1 MIKSTRKKEKKLD
14 NQAVGKRVWEAV
26 GGEKNVNS
34 LVHCATRL
42 RFKLKDESVADTQ
55 KLKQDPDVI
64 QVVQSGGQYQVVIGS
79 NVADVYQAIV
89 DEQGLTDQSGTE
101 DQSKNPLNRLIDIIS
116 SIFTPF
122 LGAMAAAGILKGFLS
137 LATVLGW
144 LSADTGAYQIL
155 FAAADG
161 VFTFLPV
168 MLAFTAAKKF
178 KTNQFLSVAI
188 AMALVYPAITQLAG
202 AGGAVDFFGLPIVLA
217 QSGYTSSVIPIILA
231 VWVQSKFEPLVKKVI
246 PQFLQMIFVPMIVLL
261 VMVPL
266 TFLLLGP
273 IGTVIGNGLGSLF
286 NSIYSFSPLV
296 AGLIMGSLWQ
306 VFVMF
311 GMHWGFVPI
320 MFLNIEQ
327 YGFDVMVPMLLP
339 AVLAQ
344 GGAALAV
351 AIRTKDTKL
360 RSLGISS
367 TITSLFGITEPTV
380 YGVTLP
386 LKKPFVVACLSA
398 GIGGAMIGFA
408 GVKAFSS
415 GLVSLLTIPTFIS
428 TNQAVE
434 SNVTMAILATALS
447 FVLAFVGTLIVGFD
461 ETVQDEKLETNQQT
475 TAGDTISSARHN
487 LKSPLSG
494 KVLPLSDVPDK
505 VFSSG
510 AMGKGLA
517 IDPEKGELIAPADGE
532 ITTIFPT
539 GHAVGLT
546 TKDGIEILMHIG
558 MDTVELEGQGFETF
572 VKQGDQ
578 VKAGDLLV
586 RFDIEAIK
594 AAGYSV
600 ITPIVITNT
609 EHFAD
614 VLELNQEEL
623 IASEDFLAIVK

>member
-1 MIKSTRKKEKKLD
+1 MD

-144 LSADTGAYQIL
+144 LATDTGAYQVL

-202 AGGAVDFFGLPIVLA
+202 GAVDFFGLPIVLA
-217 QSGYTSSVIPIILA
+217 QSGYTSSLIPIILA

-586 RFDIEAIK
+586 RFNIEAIK

>member
-1 MIKSTRKKEKKLD
+1 MD

-623 IASEDFLAIVK
+623 ISSEDFLAIVK

>member
-1 MIKSTRKKEKKLD
+1 MD
-14 NQAVGKRVWEAV
+14 NKAVGKRVWEAV
-26 GGEKNVNS
+26 GGQKNVNS

-42 RFKLKDESVADTQ
+42 RFKLKDESIAETE
-55 KLKQDPDVI
+55 KLKNDPDVI

-89 DEQGLTDQSGTE
+89 DEEGLADQSAEEEKSGNVL
-101 DQSKNPLNRLIDIIS
+101 SKFIDIIS

-122 LGAMAAAGILKGFLS
+122 LGAMAAAGVLKGFLS

-144 LSADTGAYQIL
+144 LAADSGAYQIL

-178 KTNQFLSVAI
+178 KTNQFLAVAI
-188 AMALVYPAITQLAG
+188 AMALVYPAITAAAG
-202 AGGAVDFFGLPIVLA
+202 AGTALDFFGISVILSP
-217 QSGYTSSVIPIILA
+217 SGYTSSVIPIILA
-231 VWVQSKFEPLVKKVI
+231 VWVQSKFEPLVKKII
-246 PQFLQMIFVPMIVLL
+246 PQFLQMILVPLIILV

-266 TFLLLGP
+266 TFLALGP
-273 IGTVIGNGLGSLF
+273 IGTVAGNALGSLF
-286 NSIYSFSPLV
+286 NSIYGFSPIV
-296 AGLIMGSLWQ
+296 AGLIMGSFWQ

-320 MFLNIEQ
+320 MFLNIDQ
-327 YGFDVMVPMLLP
+327 FGYDILMPMLLP

-351 AIRTKDTKL
+351 AVRSKDSKL

-367 TITSLFGITEPTV
+367 TITALFGITEPTV

-386 LKKPFVVACLSA
+386 LKKPFIVACVSG
-398 GIGGAMIGFA
+398 GIGGALIGFA
-408 GVKAFSS
+408 GVKSFAS
-415 GLVSLLTIPTFIS
+415 GLVSLLTIPSFIS
-428 TNQAVE
+428 TVDGVE
-434 SNVTMAILATALS
+434 SNVTMAIIATGIS
-447 FVLAFVGTLIVGFD
+447 FILAFVGTLLVGFED
-461 ETVQDEKLETNQQT
+461 PAEETKKTEA
-475 TAGDTISSARHN
+475 TAGEALSSGRHN
-487 LKSPLSG
+487 LKSPLTG
-494 KVLPLSDVPDK
+494 KVLPLSEVADQ

-510 AMGKGLA
+510 AMGKGIA
-517 IDPEKGELIAPADGE
+517 IEPEKGELLAPADGE

-546 TKDGIEILMHIG
+546 TTDGIEILMHIG
-558 MDTVELEGQGFETF
+558 MDTVELNGAGFETF

-586 RFDIEAIK
+586 KFDIDAIR
-594 AAGYSV
+594 AAGYSIV
-600 ITPIVITNT
+600 TPIVITNT
-609 EHFAD
+609 DQFTD
-614 VLELNQEEL
+614 VLELDQEE
-623 IASEDFLAIVK
+623 IISTEDFLAIVK

>member
-1 MIKSTRKKEKKLD
+1 MD

-202 AGGAVDFFGLPIVLA
+202 GAVDFFGLPIVLA
-217 QSGYTSSVIPIILA
+217 QSGYTSSLIPIILA

>member
-1 MIKSTRKKEKKLD
+1 MD
-14 NQAVGKRVWEAV
+14 NKAVGRRVWEAV

-42 RFKLKDESVADTQ
+42 RFKLKDESMADTQ
-55 KLKQDPDVI
+55 TLKNDPDVI

-79 NVADVYQAIV
+79 NVSDVYQSIV
-89 DEQGLTDQSGTE
+89 EEQGLTGTTDE
-101 DQSKNPLNRLIDIIS
+101 KDTSKNPLNRLIDIIS

-137 LATVLGW
+137 LALVLGW
-144 LSADTGAYQIL
+144 LAADSGAYQVL

-188 AMALVYPAITQLAG
+188 AMALVYPAMTELAG
-202 AGGAVDFFGLPIVLA
+202 AGTAIDFFGLPIILSP
-217 QSGYTSSVIPIILA
+217 SGYTSSVIPIILA
-231 VWVQSKFEPLVKKVI
+231 VWVQSKFEPLVKKAI

-266 TFLLLGP
+266 TFLVLGP
-273 IGTVIGNGLGSLF
+273 IGTVVGNALGGLF
-286 NSIYSFSPLV
+286 NSIYGFSPLV

-327 YGFDVMVPMLLP
+327 YGFDVLMPMLLP
-339 AVLAQ
+339 AILAQ

-351 AIRTKDTKL
+351 ALRTKNTKL

-367 TITSLFGITEPTV
+367 MITSLFGITEPTV

-386 LKKPFVVACLSA
+386 LKKPFIVACISG
-398 GIGGAMIGFA
+398 GIGGAIIGVS

-428 TNQAVE
+428 TNEAVE
-434 SNVTMAILATALS
+434 SSVMMAVIATAVG
-447 FVLAFVGTLIVGFD
+447 FVLAFVGTLLIGFD
-461 ETVQDEKLETNQQT
+461 ESPQSEQTIETKVT
-475 TAGDTISSARHN
+475 TAGDAIGSARLN
-487 LKSPLSG
+487 LKSPLTG
-494 KVLPLSDVPDK
+494 KVLPLSEVPDP

-510 AMGKGLA
+510 AMGKGIA
-517 IDPEKGELIAPADGE
+517 IDPDKGELIAPADGE

-546 TKDGIEILMHIG
+546 TTEGVEILMHIG
-558 MDTVELEGQGFETF
+558 MDTVELEGAGFETF
-572 VKQGDQ
+572 VKQGDH
-578 VKAGDLLV
+578 VKAGDVLV
-586 RFDIEAIK
+586 TFDIDQIK
-594 AAGYSV
+594 TAGYSV
-600 ITPIVITNT
+600 ITPIVVTNT
-609 EHFAD
+609 DQFAD
-614 VLELNQEEL
+614 VLELDQDEI

>member
-1 MIKSTRKKEKKLD
+1 MD

-202 AGGAVDFFGLPIVLA
+202 VGGAVDFFGLPIVLA

>member
-1 MIKSTRKKEKKLD
+1 MD

-137 LATVLGW
+137 LATVLEW

-178 KTNQFLSVAI
+178 KTNQFLSLAI

-351 AIRTKDTKL
+351 AIQTKDTKL

>member
-1 MIKSTRKKEKKLD
+1 MD

-351 AIRTKDTKL
+351 AIRTQDTKL

>member
-1 MIKSTRKKEKKLD
+1 MD

-398 GIGGAMIGFA
+398 GIGDAMIGFA

-572 VKQGDQ
+572 VKQGDK

>member
-1 MIKSTRKKEKKLD
+1 MD

-144 LSADTGAYQIL
+144 LATDTGAYQVL

-447 FVLAFVGTLIVGFD
+447 FVLAFVGTLIVGFY

>member
-1 MIKSTRKKEKKLD
+1 MD

-144 LSADTGAYQIL
+144 LATDTGAYQVL

-188 AMALVYPAITQLAG
+188 AMALVYPAITQLAR

-447 FVLAFVGTLIVGFD
+447 FVLAFVGTLIFGFD

>member
-1 MIKSTRKKEKKLD
+1 MD

-586 RFDIEAIK
+586 RFNIEAIK

>member
-1 MIKSTRKKEKKLD
+1 MD

-494 KVLPLSDVPDK
+494 KVLPLSDVSDK

>member
-1 MIKSTRKKEKKLD
+1 MD

-415 GLVSLLTIPTFIS
+415 GLVSLLTIPTFNS

>member
-1 MIKSTRKKEKKLD
+1 MD

-447 FVLAFVGTLIVGFD
+447 FVLAFVGTMIVGFD

>member
-1 MIKSTRKKEKKLD
+1 MD

-42 RFKLKDESVADTQ
+42 RFNLKDESVADTQ

-434 SNVTMAILATALS
+434 FNVTMAILATALS

>member
-1 MIKSTRKKEKKLD
+1 MD

-144 LSADTGAYQIL
+144 QATDTGAYQVL

-398 GIGGAMIGFA
+398 GIGDAMIGFA

>member
-1 MIKSTRKKEKKLD
+1 MD

-144 LSADTGAYQIL
+144 LATDTGAYQVL

-447 FVLAFVGTLIVGFD
+447 FVLAFVGTLIVGSD

-586 RFDIEAIK
+586 RFNIEAIK

>member
-1 MIKSTRKKEKKLD
+1 MD

-578 VKAGDLLV
+578 VKAGDLMV

>member
-1 MIKSTRKKEKKLD
+1 MD

-327 YGFDVMVPMLLP
+327 YGFDVMVLMLLP

>member
-1 MIKSTRKKEKKLD
+1 MD

-42 RFKLKDESVADTQ
+42 RFNLKDESVADTQ

-89 DEQGLTDQSGTE
+89 DEQGLTDQSETE

-434 SNVTMAILATALS
+434 FNVTMAILATALS

-517 IDPEKGELIAPADGE
+517 IDPKKGELIAPADGE

>member
-1 MIKSTRKKEKKLD
+1 MD

-42 RFKLKDESVADTQ
+42 RFKLKDESVADIQ

-408 GVKAFSS
+408 GVKAFSN

-447 FVLAFVGTLIVGFD
+447 FVLAFVGTMIVGFD

>member
-1 MIKSTRKKEKKLD
+1 MD

-34 LVHCATRL
+34 LIHCATRL

-144 LSADTGAYQIL
+144 LATDTGAYQVL

>member
-1 MIKSTRKKEKKLD
+1 MD

-327 YGFDVMVPMLLP
+327 YGVDVMVPMLLP

>member
-1 MIKSTRKKEKKLD
+1 MD

-178 KTNQFLSVAI
+178 TTNQFLSVAI
-188 AMALVYPAITQLAG
+188 AMALVYPAITHLAG

-273 IGTVIGNGLGSLF
+273 IGTVIGNGVGSLF

-398 GIGGAMIGFA
+398 GIGGAMIGFG
-408 GVKAFSS
+408 GVKAFSI

-494 KVLPLSDVPDK
+494 KVLPLSNVPDK

>member
-1 MIKSTRKKEKKLD
+1 MD

-434 SNVTMAILATALS
+434 SNVTMAILAKALS

>member
-1 MIKSTRKKEKKLD
+1 MD
-14 NQAVGKRVWEAV
+14 NQAVGKRVWETV

-137 LATVLGW
+137 LATVLEW

>member
-1 MIKSTRKKEKKLD
+1 MD

-398 GIGGAMIGFA
+398 GIGDAMIGFA

>member
-1 MIKSTRKKEKKLD
+1 MD

-26 GGEKNVNS
+26 GGEKNINS

-447 FVLAFVGTLIVGFD
+447 FVLAFVGTMIVGFD

>member
-1 MIKSTRKKEKKLD
+1 MD

-447 FVLAFVGTLIVGFD
+447 FVLAFVGTLIV
-461 ETVQDEKLETNQQT
+461 TVQDEKLETNQQT

-510 AMGKGLA
+510 AMGKGLT

>member
-1 MIKSTRKKEKKLD
+1 MD

-144 LSADTGAYQIL
+144 LATDTGAYQVL

-623 IASEDFLAIVK
+623 ISSEDFLAIVK

>member
-1 MIKSTRKKEKKLD
+1 M
-14 NQAVGKRVWEAV
+14 
-26 GGEKNVNS
+26 
-34 LVHCATRL
+34 
-42 RFKLKDESVADTQ
+42 
-55 KLKQDPDVI
+55 
-64 QVVQSGGQYQVVIGS
+64 
-79 NVADVYQAIV
+79 
-89 DEQGLTDQSGTE
+89 
-101 DQSKNPLNRLIDIIS
+101 
-116 SIFTPF
+116 
-122 LGAMAAAGILKGFLS
+122 
-137 LATVLGW
+137 
-144 LSADTGAYQIL
+144 
-155 FAAADG
+155 
-161 VFTFLPV
+161 
-168 MLAFTAAKKF
+168 
-178 KTNQFLSVAI
+178 
-188 AMALVYPAITQLAG
+188 
-202 AGGAVDFFGLPIVLA
+202 LA

-386 LKKPFVVACLSA
+386 LKKPFVIACLSA

-447 FVLAFVGTLIVGFD
+447 FVLAFVGTLVVGFD

-532 ITTIFPT
+532 ITTICPT

>member
-1 MIKSTRKKEKKLD
+1 MD

-217 QSGYTSSVIPIILA
+217 QSGYTSSVIPIILS

>member
-1 MIKSTRKKEKKLD
+1 MD

-64 QVVQSGGQYQVVIGS
+64 QVAQSGGQYQVVIGS

-168 MLAFTAAKKF
+168 MLAFTTAKKF

>member
-1 MIKSTRKKEKKLD
+1 MD

-26 GGEKNVNS
+26 GGENNVNS